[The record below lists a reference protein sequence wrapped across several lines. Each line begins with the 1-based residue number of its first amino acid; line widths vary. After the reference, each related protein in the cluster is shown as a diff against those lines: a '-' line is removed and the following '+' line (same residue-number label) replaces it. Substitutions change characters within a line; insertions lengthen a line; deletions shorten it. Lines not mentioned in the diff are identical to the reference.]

1 LSILFVMYTT
11 DLGVLLA
18 LGYQGFVR
26 SLHEALAEQGYGDL
40 GRSDGYVF
48 RAVADH
54 PMTTSTLAA
63 RLGITKQGAA
73 QIVED
78 MTRRGYLLSRT
89 HPDDARAR
97 LLELSERGRGAFTAA
112 RAFHRRY
119 ERALARRH
127 GADAVATLRS
137 LLTEM
142 TGTTTGRE
150 DDPGLRVMYV

>member
-1 LSILFVMYTT
+1 MSTG
-11 DLGVLLA
+11 DLGILLG

-26 SLHEALAEQGYGDL
+26 RLHAALAEQGYDDL

-48 RAVADH
+48 RALADT
-54 PMTTSTLAA
+54 PMTTSALAV

-73 QIVED
+73 QVVDD
-78 MTRRGYLLSRT
+78 MTRRGYVASRP

-97 LLELSERGRGAFTAA
+97 LLELSERGRGAYTAA

-119 ERALARRH
+119 ERALNRRH
-127 GADAVATLRS
+127 GAETVLTLRA

-142 TGTTTGRE
+142 AGSDGGEVDHT
-150 DDPGLRVMYV
+150 LRAMYL